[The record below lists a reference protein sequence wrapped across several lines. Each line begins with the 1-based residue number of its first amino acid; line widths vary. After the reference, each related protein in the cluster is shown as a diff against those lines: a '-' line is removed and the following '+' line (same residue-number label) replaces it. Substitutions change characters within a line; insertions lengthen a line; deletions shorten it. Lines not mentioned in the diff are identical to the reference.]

1 MEFEPAKEVVN
12 RKARIY
18 LKLLLNLYH
27 RKENAK
33 NSDIMEQ
40 IKTTKTEV
48 SACLTDLIKQGYVK
62 NIGGKKKQLTEMG
75 AVVAEEYHRRYENA
89 KVMTNLVYTN
99 PADVDEYAE
108 ILALTQGDEL
118 FSIDTNKMLESP
130 LSDIMKERL
139 EFSGAE
145 LSQEVGKGIFK
156 VNIQFLTIPDGK
168 AKMRKIMRLI
178 KETQKHTENMSSE
191 HPSDISKGHP
201 HAHGMVM
208 PDEQFSDSDP
218 LLCNNDIYAFVETY
232 SMANSAFIRTPY
244 VKIIEGK
251 GRLCLHRKV
260 IHEKTEDG
268 MLMEGQARLV
278 EFFNG
283 EQFVECEFNGD
294 NVDIPLDCFHFIKV
308 NGAYRGKLIM
318 RFACTVGERFMP
330 ISAALLEM
338 VI

>member
-12 RKARIY
+12 RKARIS
-18 LKLLLNLYH
+18 LNLLLNLYH
-27 RKENAK
+27 RKEEAK

-178 KETQKHTENMSSE
+178 KETQKH
-191 HPSDISKGHP
+191 II
-201 HAHGMVM
+201 
-208 PDEQFSDSDP
+208 
-218 LLCNNDIYAFVETY
+218 L
-232 SMANSAFIRTPY
+232 NS
-244 VKIIEGK
+244 
-251 GRLCLHRKV
+251 
-260 IHEKTEDG
+260 
-268 MLMEGQARLV
+268 
-278 EFFNG
+278 
-283 EQFVECEFNGD
+283 
-294 NVDIPLDCFHFIKV
+294 
-308 NGAYRGKLIM
+308 
-318 RFACTVGERFMP
+318 
-330 ISAALLEM
+330 
-338 VI
+338 